1 MPTNPLISIVDDD
14 RSVREGT
21 TNLIKAMGFIA
32 NGFRDAEDFLQSN
45 SLHGTSCLIAD
56 VRMPGM
62 TGLELHEHLVE
73 SGKLIPTILVTA
85 FPNDRDRTRAIE
97 TGVTCYLTKPFN
109 EDELL
114 ACIQRA
120 LKYDEAGERGS

>member
-21 TNLIKAMGFIA
+21 TDLIKAMGFIA
-32 NGFRDAEDFLQSN
+32 NGYRDAEDFLQSD
-45 SLHGTSCLIAD
+45 SLHATSCLIAD
-56 VRMPGM
+56 IRMPGM

-97 TGVTCYLTKPFN
+97 TGVTCYLMKPFN

-114 ACIQRA
+114 AWIQRA
-120 LKYDEAGERGS
+120 LKYGEAGERGS